1 MTQQSPFAKR
11 TALVLVD
18 LQNDFCHPEG
28 TAGKRGKHIAAFQD
42 TFQSI
47 AHLLESAR
55 RVASRLSMRFP
66 SIVPGVNPHP
76 KRNDSA
82 VKNKALPSLIVNRKH
97 GGRASI
103 IHFSR
108 SLTKKSL
115 SNIDIVL
122 FCIPIWSL
130 YYGPVTLNIWFWPGF
145 TPMFASTVQHGTDPC
160 GIFM

>member
-1 MTQQSPFAKR
+1 
-11 TALVLVD
+11 
-18 LQNDFCHPEG
+18 
-28 TAGKRGKHIAAFQD
+28 
-42 TFQSI
+42 
-47 AHLLESAR
+47 
-55 RVASRLSMRFP
+55 
-66 SIVPGVNPHP
+66 GVNPHP

-160 GIFM
+160 GILDRKSTRLNSSHVSISYAVFCLNKKRTNDRQLQTESE